1 MPPDPRPSTAGQVA
15 ARPAAV
21 PAFVARRA
29 AGPYRGLVPST
40 KLVIAFAEALIAIG
54 VRGWTGP
61 LIVAGVVLACAAYA
75 GVARRT
81 IFVMALTL
89 PLVISIVVVN
99 TFGFPAAGDVIA
111 RIGPL
116 TATWTGLSA
125 AGQAVARVA
134 AFALSVALFSL
145 TTGIDE
151 LLADLERRGLG
162 RRGSFVI
169 GSALGMIP
177 RIRERV
183 AEVTDAQRA
192 RGLDT
197 EGSWVKRLSG
207 IVPLVGPVIFGA
219 LTEVEERTM
228 ALEARGFSAPV
239 RRTALRTLADR
250 PAERV
255 MRWVIAVGALAI
267 LGLSIAGRLEAL
279 P

>member
-1 MPPDPRPSTAGQVA
+1 VPSDPDPSTAGQVA
-15 ARPAAV
+15 AQLATV
-21 PAFVARRA
+21 PDFVARQA
-29 AGPYRGLVPST
+29 AGPYRGLFPST
-40 KLVIAFAEALIAIG
+40 KLIIAFVQALIAIG

-61 LIVAGVVLACAAYA
+61 VAVAVVVLACAVYA
-75 GVARRT
+75 GVTRRT
-81 IFVMALTL
+81 IVVVALTF
-89 PLVISIVVVN
+89 PLVLSILLVN
-99 TFGFPAAGDVIA
+99 TFGFPGAGDVVA

-116 TATWTGLSA
+116 TATWTGIAA

-197 EGSWVKRLSG
+197 EGSWVKRLTG
-207 IVPLVGPVIFGA
+207 IVPLVGPVVFGS

-239 RRTALRTLADR
+239 WRTTLRTIADR
-250 PAERV
+250 PAERAL
-255 MRWVIAVGALAI
+255 RWVVAIGALAI
-267 LGLSIAGRLEAL
+267 VGLSIAGGLEGL